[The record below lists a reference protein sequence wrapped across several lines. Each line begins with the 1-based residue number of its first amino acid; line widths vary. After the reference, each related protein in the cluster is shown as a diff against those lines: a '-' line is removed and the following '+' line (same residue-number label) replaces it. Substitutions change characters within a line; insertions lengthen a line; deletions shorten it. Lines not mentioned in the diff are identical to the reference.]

1 MRYLTVTYIRKPD
14 GQMDEVVAIER
25 QIKNKVLAGAN
36 VILDFRDQTVLKCT
50 MNGSNVPK
58 EWNKIRDFY
67 YQYYQRYID
76 VLEKAYAKENNPN

>member
-14 GQMDEVVAIER
+14 GQMDEVVGIEQ
-25 QIKNKVLAGAN
+25 QIKNKVLASAN

-58 EWNKIRDFY
+58 EWNRIRDFY

-76 VLEKAYAKENNPN
+76 ILEKAYAKSDNTN